1 MGFLNALPIVGQL
14 IDKIIPDPEK
24 RLELKLELEKIDL
37 QRDIA
42 GLEAAKAMLSNG
54 HWFVS
59 GAIPSLIWLASIML
73 TTNCVLIPFAAF
85 FSQVIW
91 GVKIDIPLIQYP
103 GEYWYLLGVVIT
115 GLFAKKSADKGLQ
128 LGSFKTATNQ
138 STDAGSGQ
146 DKRPDWLLGRNEK
159 E

>member
-42 GLEAAKAMLSNG
+42 GLEAAKAMLSNQ

-59 GAIPSLIWLASIML
+59 GAIPSLIWLASVML
-73 TTNCVLIPFAAF
+73 ATNCVLIPIAQFIG
-85 FSQVIW
+85 QLN
-91 GVKIDIPLIQYP
+91 GVVVAIPQIQYP
-103 GEYWYLLGVVIT
+103 GEYWYLLGVIIT

-128 LGSFKTATNQ
+128 LGNFRTATNVTQ
-138 STDAGSGQ
+138 QETGPGQ
-146 DKRPDWLLGRNEK
+146 DKRPDWL
-159 E
+159 